1 MSGQSC
7 IAHNKGASLSC
18 IESLS
23 VFNKPDFFSL
33 FLYQGAVACVQ
44 NIANPISLARKVM
57 TDTPHCMLAGE
68 GALKF
73 ARSVGIPVLEDP
85 RSLISDRSH
94 QIYMKEKLKREDLQK
109 EADYDT
115 KDTAVEKV
123 SQENKNTWPEGHDTV
138 GAVAMDTNGHIAVS
152 NSTGNELSVAC
163 DTVICH
169 KLPVLQI
176 ILHLIFL
183 QCVCDT
189 VRSVRGVKH
198 CNKGSNVSNYALLI
212 VYQIDFDKAG
222 KGSYHVGK
230 LPSHGTLP

>member
-1 MSGQSC
+1 M
-7 IAHNKGASLSC
+7 
-18 IESLS
+18 
-23 VFNKPDFFSL
+23 
-33 FLYQGAVACVQ
+33 ACVQ
-44 NIANPISLARKVM
+44 NIANPISLGRKVM
-57 TDTPHCMLAGE
+57 TDTHHCMLAGE

-85 RSLISDRSH
+85 SSLISNQSH
-94 QIYMKEKLKREDLQK
+94 QIYMKEKLKRENFQK
-109 EADYDT
+109 EADCDG

-123 SQENKNTWPEGHDTV
+123 SQEKRNTHTQPEGHDTV

-152 NSTGNELSVAC
+152 NSTGNELNIAC
-163 DTVICH
+163 GTVICH

-176 ILHLIFL
+176 IFHLIFL

-189 VRSVRGVKH
+189 VRNVRTVKRF
-198 CNKGSNVSNYALLI
+198 NKGSNVSNYALLI

-230 LPSHGTLP
+230 LPSHGTLL